1 MKSSFFNN
9 YFLILISLLPFSIL
23 AGPAISLSLIILL
36 DISFL
41 FFFLKQTKEYK
52 ILFNNDLKFLILLF
66 AYLIFNSLISLDI
79 SSSLL
84 RNLGFLRII
93 ILFVAINYFFLDDSF
108 QKKVMKIWMITIGIV
123 IFDVFYEFSFE
134 KNILGYTSDNGNRLV
149 SFFKDELIVGGFLN
163 AFYLM
168 IIGFLLNYSKEKNKY
183 KILVFSLIFLLAIFL
198 TGERS
203 NSLKALLGVITFIIL
218 LPIFDFKKK
227 LLIFISIVIL
237 ITSALFYSPTMKTRF
252 VHQIKHILSNKDIS
266 YSQIY
271 LSGYQV
277 FLNNPIFGVGNKNY
291 RVETCHYKDT
301 KKNLN
306 KKTDLYICETHPHQI
321 YLEFLT
327 EHGIVGS
334 IILLFILFKLIFS
347 KIKLIISNRNYLQLG
362 SFIYLILV
370 FLPILPSGAFFGDYS
385 LTVFSLNLSL
395 LYAVNKK
402 TNIFKIN
409 M

>member
-52 ILFNNDLKFLILLF
+52 ILFNNDLKFFILLF

-108 QKKVMKIWMITIGIV
+108 QKKVMTIWMITIGIV

-134 KNILGYTSDNGNRLV
+134 KNILGYTSSNGNRLV

-183 KILVFSLIFLLAIFL
+183 TILVFSLIFLLAIFL

-252 VHQIKHILSNKDIS
+252 CTSN
-266 YSQIY
+266 
-271 LSGYQV
+271 
-277 FLNNPIFGVGNKNY
+277 
-291 RVETCHYKDT
+291 
-301 KKNLN
+301 
-306 KKTDLYICETHPHQI
+306 
-321 YLEFLT
+321 
-327 EHGIVGS
+327 
-334 IILLFILFKLIFS
+334 
-347 KIKLIISNRNYLQLG
+347 
-362 SFIYLILV
+362 
-370 FLPILPSGAFFGDYS
+370 
-385 LTVFSLNLSL
+385 
-395 LYAVNKK
+395 
-402 TNIFKIN
+402 
-409 M
+409 

>member
-1 MKSSFFNN
+1 M
-9 YFLILISLLPFSIL
+9 
-23 AGPAISLSLIILL
+23 
-36 DISFL
+36 
-41 FFFLKQTKEYK
+41 
-52 ILFNNDLKFLILLF
+52 LF

-203 NSLKALLGVITFIIL
+203 NSLKALLWSYNIYNFITNF
-218 LPIFDFKKK
+218 
-227 LLIFISIVIL
+227 
-237 ITSALFYSPTMKTRF
+237 
-252 VHQIKHILSNKDIS
+252 
-266 YSQIY
+266 
-271 LSGYQV
+271 
-277 FLNNPIFGVGNKNY
+277 
-291 RVETCHYKDT
+291 
-301 KKNLN
+301 
-306 KKTDLYICETHPHQI
+306 
-321 YLEFLT
+321 
-327 EHGIVGS
+327 
-334 IILLFILFKLIFS
+334 
-347 KIKLIISNRNYLQLG
+347 
-362 SFIYLILV
+362 
-370 FLPILPSGAFFGDYS
+370 
-385 LTVFSLNLSL
+385 
-395 LYAVNKK
+395 
-402 TNIFKIN
+402 
-409 M
+409 